1 MRKIAPVVVAALLA
15 ACGTAPARNP
25 WLATSATS
33 PSPLHSEN
41 GQITGSKALTGRSA
55 SVASTPP
62 GSAYA
67 GMAIEPPAALRGD

>member
-1 MRKIAPVVVAALLA
+1 MPRIAPVALAALLA

-25 WLATSATS
+25 APTPTA
-33 PSPLHSEN
+33 PFPLHAEN

-55 SVASTPP
+55 SVASTPR

-67 GMAIEPPAALRGD
+67 GMTVEPPAALRGD